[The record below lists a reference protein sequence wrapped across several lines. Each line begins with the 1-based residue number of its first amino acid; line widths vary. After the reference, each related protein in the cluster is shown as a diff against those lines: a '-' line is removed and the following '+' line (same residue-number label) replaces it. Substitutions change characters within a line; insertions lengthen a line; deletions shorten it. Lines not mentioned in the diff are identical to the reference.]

1 MDRKPAP
8 APRVLHIIASVD
20 PATGGPIEGL
30 LRIDQALGDSAVR
43 EIACLDRPDAPYLRD
58 FPITVHPLGLMLGAW
73 ARALPGKRFSF
84 SPRFT
89 PWLAANLGRFDAVVV
104 EGLWNYASVGAS
116 LVLPGRATPYF
127 VFTHG
132 MLDPW
137 FRRRYPL
144 KHAAKQLF
152 WWLFEGRLLAG
163 ARRVLFTTEQ
173 EQRLAGGQFLGFRYR
188 SEVVGYGTQAPPP
201 ASPAQARAFR
211 AMIPALGERPY
222 LLFLSRLHEKKGVDV
237 LVKAF
242 ARLATDY
249 PDLDL
254 VIAGPGEASLVQSI
268 RALVKVVGLEAR
280 IHLPGMV
287 WGDAKWGA
295 MYGCRAFVLAS
306 HQENFGIVVAE
317 ALACGRPVLISDQV
331 NICDEVANGG
341 AGIVDHDTVEGAER
355 MIRTFL
361 TQSDGETRAMETAA
375 LTVFRAHFDVQA
387 TARRLTD
394 VLAR

>member
-1 MDRKPAP
+1 MNRKPAS
-8 APRVLHIIASVD
+8 ATRVLHIIASVD

-30 LRIDQALGDSAVR
+30 LRIDQALGDSVER
-43 EIACLDRPDAPYLRD
+43 EIACLDRADEPYLRD
-58 FPITVHPLGLMLGAW
+58 YPIRVHALGMTLPDW
-73 ARALPGKRFSF
+73 ARRLPGRRFSY
-84 SPRFT
+84 STRFT
-89 PWLAANLGRFDAVVV
+89 PWLKTNLHRFDAVVV
-104 EGLWNYASVGAS
+104 EGLWNYASVGAAR
-116 LVLPGRATPYF
+116 VLPGQATPYF

-163 ARRVLFTTEQ
+163 ARRVLFTTGQ
-173 EQRLAGGQFLGFRYR
+173 EQRLAAGQFLGFSYR

-201 ASPAQARAFR
+201 ASDAQARAFR
-211 AMIPALGERPY
+211 DRVPALGARPY

-242 ARLATDY
+242 ARLAADH
-249 PDLDL
+249 PHLDL
-254 VIAGPGEASLVQSI
+254 VIAGPGEAGLVQSI
-268 RALVKVVGLEAR
+268 KALIGAVGLEAR
-280 IHLPGMV
+280 IHMPGMV
-287 WGDAKWGA
+287 QGEAKWGA
-295 MYGCRAFVLAS
+295 MYGCEAFVLAS

-331 NICDEVANGG
+331 NICDEVSRGG

-355 MIRTFL
+355 MIRAFL
-361 TQSDGETRAMETAA
+361 AQSPAETAA
-375 LTVFRAHFDVQA
+375 MATAAQALFRARFDVQA
-387 TARRLTD
+387 TARRLAD
-394 VLAR
+394 VLAG

>member
-1 MDRKPAP
+1 MSR
-8 APRVLHIIASVD
+8 RVLHIIASVD
-20 PATGGPIEGL
+20 PGTGGPIEGI
-30 LRIDQALGDSAVR
+30 LRIDQALAGSVER
-43 EIACLDRPDAPYLRD
+43 EIACLDRPDAPCLKD
-58 FPITVHPLGLMLGAW
+58 FPIKVHPLGMTLGSW
-73 ARALPGKRFSF
+73 VRFVPGKRFSF
-84 SPRFT
+84 STRFT
-89 PWLAANLGRFDAVVV
+89 PWLAANLHRYDAVIV

-116 LVLPGRATPYF
+116 LVLPGGRTPYF

-144 KHAAKQLF
+144 KHAAKQIF

-173 EQRLAGGQFLGFRYR
+173 EQRLARGQFPGRAYR

-201 ASPAQARAFR
+201 ASPAQEAAFH
-211 AMIPALGERPY
+211 AAVPGLGRRPY

-242 ARLATDY
+242 ARIAAEH
-249 PDLDL
+249 PGLDL

-268 RALVKVVGLEAR
+268 HALVKTEGLLTR
-280 IHLPGMV
+280 VHFPGLV
-287 WGDAKWGA
+287 RGAAKWGA
-295 MYGCRAFVLAS
+295 MYGCEAFVLAS

-331 NICDEVANGG
+331 NICDEVARGG
-341 AGIVDHDTVEGAER
+341 AGIVDHDTVDGAER
-355 MIRTFL
+355 MIRAFL
-361 TQSDGETRAMETAA
+361 GQTRAQTKAMTTAA
-375 LTVFRAHFDVQA
+375 GVVFRANFDVQT
-387 TARRLTD
+387 TARRLAD
-394 VLAR
+394 VLAG